1 MPEFIAKYH
10 PMDKTDLISKTGRI
24 FLISAIFC
32 LLFSALSTSQS
43 IKFTLLHT
51 SDEHSVLLPLP
62 MVDYEPDSKDST
74 LGGFARLATLV
85 NRIRDERKDQAVL
98 LFSSGD
104 NIGGTPFS
112 WLIPEGYSPEI
123 EIMKLTGYDALTIG
137 NHEFD
142 YGPDMLADYLL
153 RAGYPGLGRELPL
166 LGSNLMIPEG
176 HRLLETGIRENVMFE
191 LQNGITLGVFG
202 IMGRGAYDV
211 ATSASP
217 VEITDP
223 FTTAARQVERLRDA
237 GADIVVAI
245 THSGIEEDRDLA
257 SRVGGVDIILGGH
270 DHIIYEP
277 EIINKTFVIHS
288 GSYLEYLGNYEFE
301 WNIETGDLTLVN
313 NPVLSPFLIP
323 LDSRI
328 AEDPG
333 IREVAMEYLAI
344 LNQYVSGHTQ
354 AMFTDVRTPLM
365 WSDFRLEAPSPF
377 TETTVGN
384 FVTDAMRLIGSEITG
399 EKVDIAFQGNGVIR
413 GDIIPGTMEWSEGKI
428 SFFDLVTISGLGSG
442 ADGKAGYPM
451 VSLYLTGREVVNVLE
466 ISALLAELMGDIYF
480 LQVSGL
486 RYSLA
491 PGRAMWLRVPFGG
504 PPIPAYRAVS
514 GIELYAGEGIQDD
527 DNYIPLEN
535 DEGRLYHVVT
545 DYYLTSFLPMVGE
558 RLPRLKVQPKDKYG
572 HPVEP
577 DQALVTYRQGEFKVW
592 EAVVR
597 YAVSL
602 ETDDEIGLPV
612 IPVHYRVPG
621 NRIFI
626 LETMPLRYWSY
637 LTILIIAGLL
647 IYMVYLIAAK
657 VTRRR

>member
-1 MPEFIAKYH
+1 MNKPALTL
-10 PMDKTDLISKTGRI
+10 KTPRI
-24 FLISAIFC
+24 FIISAILC
-32 LLFSALSTSQS
+32 LSFSSFSWSQS
-43 IKFTLLHT
+43 INFTLLHT

-62 MVDYEPDSKDST
+62 LVDYDPDAEDST

-85 NRIRDERKDQAVL
+85 NRIRNERKDQSVL

-104 NIGGTPFS
+104 NVGGTPFS
-112 WLIPEGYSPEI
+112 WLIPEGFSPEI

-142 YGPDMLADYLL
+142 YGPDVLADYLL

-166 LGSNLMIPEG
+166 LGTNLMIPQG

-191 LQNGITLGVFG
+191 LQNGITLGVFSILG
-202 IMGRGAYDV
+202 TDAYDV
-211 ATSASP
+211 ATSAFP

-223 FTTAARQVERLRDA
+223 LISAAQQVERLRDA

-245 THSGIEEDRDLA
+245 THSGIEEDRELA
-257 SRVGGVDIILGGH
+257 SGIEGVDIILGGH
-270 DHIIYEP
+270 DHLRYEP
-277 EIINKTFVIHS
+277 EIINKTFIIHS

-301 WNIETGDLTLVN
+301 WNSETGDLNLVN
-313 NPVLSPFLIP
+313 DPVLSPYLIP
-323 LDSRI
+323 LDSSI
-328 AEDPG
+328 DEDPG
-333 IREVAMEYLAI
+333 IREVAMEYLAT
-344 LNQYVSGHTQ
+344 LNQLVSVHTRG
-354 AMFTDVRTPLM
+354 MFNDVRTPLM
-365 WSDFRLEAPSPF
+365 WSDFPLDAPSPF
-377 TETTVGN
+377 TGTTVGN

-399 EKVDIAFQGNGVIR
+399 EKVDIAVQGNGVIR

-428 SFFDLVTISGLGSG
+428 SFFDLVTVSGLGSG

-451 VSLYLTGREVVNVLE
+451 VSLYLTGREVLNMLE

-486 RYSLA
+486 RYNLT
-491 PGRAMWLRVPFGG
+491 PGRTLWLRVPFGG

-514 GIELYAGEGIQDD
+514 RIELYAGEGIQDD
-527 DNYIPLEN
+527 ENYIPLEN

-572 HPVEP
+572 HQVGP
-577 DQALVTYRQGEFKVW
+577 DQMLITYWQREFKVW
-592 EAVVR
+592 EALVR
-597 YAVSL
+597 HAVSF
-602 ETDDEIGLPV
+602 EVDEVIGLPV
-612 IPVHYRVPG
+612 IPGHYRVPG

-626 LETMPLRYWSY
+626 QETMPLKYWSY
-637 LTILIIAGLL
+637 LTIVIIAGLL
-647 IYMVYLIAAK
+647 FYLVYLLAAK
-657 VTRRR
+657 VRRRRQ